1 METNRMGDAKDE
13 DRTSADG
20 RKPAAM
26 VFAPSP
32 LLTVTIEPGAEQPEI
47 HFHAGGQGFW
57 IARMLVVLGLQ
68 TRMSTPLSG
77 EVGQILETL
86 IASEGVDVRIGSGT
100 AGNGAYVHDR
110 REGDRTAIAETA
122 PAVLTRHQVD
132 DLYSDAL
139 THGLAT
145 DVTVL
150 GGPATAEV
158 IPPDVYRR
166 LAADLR
172 SVGKTVVAD
181 LSGEALTA
189 ALAGGVTVIKVSHED
204 IIEDGRAENDDVA
217 TLDRAMKD
225 MASEGAEHVVLSR
238 GADPTRALIH
248 GRTVEVSGPQMQ
260 LVDHRGAGDSMTA
273 GIAAAL
279 AEGWDLEDALR
290 LGMAAGTSNITRK
303 GLASG
308 QRQLVEQLMEHVTL
322 QRLHD

>member
-1 METNRMGDAKDE
+1 METNRVHDE
-13 DRTSADG
+13 TDDG
-20 RKPAAM
+20 GTAAGNRALTAM

-32 LLTVTIEPGAEQPEI
+32 LLTVTVEPGVAQPEI
-47 HFHAGGQGFW
+47 HLHAGGQGFW
-57 IARMLVVLGLQ
+57 IARMLVVLGLHA
-68 TRMSTPLSG
+68 RMCSPLSG
-77 EVGQILETL
+77 EVGQVLETL
-86 IASEGVDVRIGSGT
+86 ITKEGVDVRIGSDT

-110 REGDRTAIAETA
+110 REGEREEIAEMA
-122 PAVLTRHQVD
+122 PAVLSRHQVD

-145 DVTVL
+145 DITVL

-172 SVGKTVVAD
+172 SVGKTVIAD

-204 IIEDGRAENDDVA
+204 LIEDGRAEDDDPS

-225 MASEGAEHVVLSR
+225 LASEGADHVVLSR
-238 GADPTRALIH
+238 AAEPTRALIN
-248 GRTVEVSGPQMQ
+248 GRMVEVSGPEMQ
-260 LVDHRGAGDSMTA
+260 LVDHHGAGDSMTA
-273 GIAAAL
+273 GIAAGL
-279 AEGWDLEDALR
+279 ADGWDLEDALR
-290 LGMAAGTSNITRK
+290 LGAAAGTSNITRK

-308 QRQLVEQLMEHVTL
+308 QRQLVEQLMEHVVL
-322 QRLHD
+322 RRLND